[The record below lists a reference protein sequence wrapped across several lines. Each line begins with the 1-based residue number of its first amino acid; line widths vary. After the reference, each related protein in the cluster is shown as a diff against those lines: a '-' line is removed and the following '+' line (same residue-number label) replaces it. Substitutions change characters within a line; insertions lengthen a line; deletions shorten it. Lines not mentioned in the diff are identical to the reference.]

1 MQKEIKAT
9 TRKWGNS
16 IAIVIPSE
24 IVNRQNI
31 KENTEVTISIEKT
44 RPKAGELWGF
54 GKGKFKKSAQEI
66 KDELRTGWLS
76 DSDRERE
83 KQWKAKN

>member
-1 MQKEIKAT
+1 MQEEIKAI

-24 IVNRQNI
+24 IVNRKNI

-44 RPKAGELWGF
+44 RPKAGALWGF
-54 GKGKFKKSAQEI
+54 GKGRFKKSTQEI
-66 KDELRTGWLS
+66 KDELRAGWMS
-76 DSDRERE
+76 GSDRKRE
-83 KQWKAKN
+83 EE